1 MTLDPF
7 LRCRRHRS
15 ERWKLETGHARIP
28 EYQELQRNKSSLPTF
43 ILASSTTPNN
53 PNVATSVV
61 EKKVNLLADE
71 HGECEG
77 QVENK
82 TFVAASASSGLS
94 TSIPCI
100 FLKSSKRRYFQKL
113 FSTEDEFLRRHWAV
127 GAVWPLTGRRETR
140 RQ

>member
-15 ERWKLETGHARIP
+15 ERWKLETGHVRIP

-77 QVENK
+77 RG
-82 TFVAASASSGLS
+82 TSGKQS
-94 TSIPCI
+94 
-100 FLKSSKRRYFQKL
+100 
-113 FSTEDEFLRRHWAV
+113 LRRRICQFRSFNINSMDNLKV
-127 GAVWPLTGRRETR
+127 LKN
-140 RQ
+140 